1 MSTTNFK
8 PFEKFEDAINS
19 LNIIEP
25 KPTPNYDYGENAWDE
40 AEYKSDYDS
49 IMESL
54 EKYEKLKKAFIEV
67 FNQNDILLQK
77 YFYEK
82 NDDFFKLAQSIKN
95 TEYNNGTPY
104 PRTYFSQSNAEDN
117 NNLHNFIYVAIR
129 NIEKFIEFTKT
140 QDKDGNYYLTLIE
153 IYALPEVLKE
163 YYPEIFNEK

>member
-8 PFEKFEDAINS
+8 PFEKFEDAIDS

-25 KPTPNYDYGENAWDE
+25 KSTPNYDYGENAWDE

-77 YFYEK
+77 YFYYIFY
-82 NDDFFKLAQSIKN
+82 DFFKLDQI
-95 TEYNNGTPY
+95 
-104 PRTYFSQSNAEDN
+104 
-117 NNLHNFIYVAIR
+117 I
-129 NIEKFIEFTKT
+129 
-140 QDKDGNYYLTLIE
+140 
-153 IYALPEVLKE
+153 
-163 YYPEIFNEK
+163 